1 MKKLAINFTL
11 TMFMLIVS
19 GCREVHFSIDN
30 PSAGNTA
37 SGEQTIGTMHVGS
50 QTDDGSVSTPLIDPE
65 QYFFPVGALPED
77 VNFDSF
83 NRKMVNVSYLDS
95 NGDLLGIAYIRQ
107 YQSDRDDL
115 YVTQMILQSP
125 VPITSNL
132 LQAGHY
138 GKDYLPAAENMLLGE
153 NARILN
159 KQASIFLSERTVS
172 YRFYKGNTM
181 VMVDLCGTHPFVT
194 EQNAYQLAQLIEQKL
209 PAELPTADGIVSPT
223 LKYSPDLFAQYFKS
237 LDLVDCDKQQPVQ
250 TYHEGNSGICFHA
263 DLVDVIK
270 DFKVGIY
277 SERYER
283 VIYQQ
288 EYLYSPAL
296 GDWTSGLFHPI
307 WGFGW
312 NNLPQGDYQAL
323 FWADNQLVASI
334 PFAFAYEQ

>member
-1 MKKLAINFTL
+1 MKKLAIIFTL
-11 TMFMLIVS
+11 TVIMITMS

-30 PSAGNTA
+30 PSGGNTA
-37 SGEQTIGTMHVGS
+37 SGEQIVGTMHVGS
-50 QTDDGSVSTPLIDPE
+50 QTDDGSVSTLVIDPE
-65 QYFFPVGALPED
+65 QYFFPVNALPENA
-77 VNFDSF
+77 NFNSF
-83 NRKMVNVSYLDS
+83 NRKIVNVSYLDS
-95 NGDLLGIAYIRQ
+95 NGDLLGILYIRQ

-138 GKDYLPAAENMLLGE
+138 GKDYQPAAEDMLLGE

-209 PAELPTADGIVSPT
+209 PAELPIADGIASPT
-223 LKYSPDLFAQYFKS
+223 LQYSPDLFSQYFKA
-237 LDLVDCDKQQPVQ
+237 LDLVDCDKHQLVQ
-250 TYHEGNSGICFHA
+250 TYREGNTGICFHA
-263 DLVDVIK
+263 DLVNVIK

-288 EYLYSPAL
+288 DYLYSPAL
-296 GDWTSGLFHPI
+296 GDWTSGLFHSI

-312 NNLPQGDYQAL
+312 NNLPQGDYRAL
-323 FWADNQLVASI
+323 FWVDDQLVASI
-334 PFAFAYEQ
+334 PFAFAYGQ